1 MNYTRADIINALCA
15 EWDYLCHDDFDP
27 ENDQTTEE
35 YREELQNYS
44 IEELVEE
51 TCTGEGYT
59 LDEFMENWKQCASW
73 LNCPPFS
80 PWESISCILTVSK
93 DFAMIAV
100 ETRKC
105 SKCGAVHPLT
115 EEFFGR
121 NQSTN
126 TGGDKYFRPE
136 CKKCTREAG
145 KGKNEAYKLAGKP
158 PVPNVGACCD
168 RCGRDPGAKKNDP
181 TKAKLVFDHCH
192 ETLQHRGWLCDNCN
206 RAMGMLGDDIAG
218 MILSAKYI
226 AKTTGISKDQV
237 LQQLDDMWDS

>member
-1 MNYTRADIINALCA
+1 M
-15 EWDYLCHDDFDP
+15 
-27 ENDQTTEE
+27 
-35 YREELQNYS
+35 
-44 IEELVEE
+44 
-51 TCTGEGYT
+51 
-59 LDEFMENWKQCASW
+59 
-73 LNCPPFS
+73 
-80 PWESISCILTVSK
+80 TVN
-93 DFAMIAV
+93 

-158 PVPNVGACCD
+158 KRPELGTPCD
-168 RCGRDPGAKKNDP
+168 RCGRTDK
-181 TKAKLVFDHCH
+181 KLVFDHCH
-192 ETLQHRGWLCDNCN
+192 ETLVHRGWLCDNCN
-206 RAMGMLGDDIAG
+206 RSIGMLGDDIAG
-218 MILSAKYI
+218 QLLSAKYI
-226 AKTTGISKDQV
+226 AKSMGISKDQV